1 MQFQPSHPGVVPIAD
16 YDYKLPEESI
26 ARYPLSRRD
35 ESKLLVWQSGQ
46 IKTDT
51 YRQLHHYIPEGSLMV
66 FNQTKVVNARMI
78 FHKASGGK
86 VEIFCLEPDLRYPD
100 VQTAMLQQHE
110 VYWRCLVGGA
120 AKWKLGQVLQLE
132 QESGLKVFAE
142 KKAQEEQTFLIRLFW
157 ESASGQA
164 FTFAEVLHQSGT
176 IPLPPYLNREAEPQ
190 DAQNYQTIFAREDG
204 SVAAPTAALHFTNA
218 LMQALR
224 RNNCQE
230 QFVTLHVGA
239 GTFIPVKSTHVA
251 DHQMHAEW
259 IEVSS
264 EFVRSLRDFFKH
276 TRQQSGAYKP
286 ALIVVGTTSARTVE
300 SLYWIGVQLIRKEP
314 VNFHEIA
321 VAQWYPYG
329 KDTQIEPEQALEA
342 LLEYMEQTEMKK
354 LVTRTQII
362 IVPAY
367 RFRIVEAL
375 ITNFH
380 QPRSTLLLLVAALIG
395 EAWRQVY
402 DYALQHNFRFLS
414 YGDGCLLWK
423 R

>member
-1 MQFQPSHPGVVPIAD
+1 MQFQPSHPGFVAIAD
-16 YDYKLPEESI
+16 YDYKLPEEKI
-26 ARYPLSRRD
+26 ARYPLPRRD
-35 ESKLLVWQSGQ
+35 ASQLLVWQSGQ
-46 IKTDT
+46 ITTDI
-51 YRQLHHYIPEGSLMV
+51 YQQLHRYIPKGSLIV

-110 VYWRCLVGGA
+110 VYWKCLVGGA
-120 AKWKLGQVLQLE
+120 AKWKAGQILQLE
-132 QESGLKVFAE
+132 QDSDLRVFAE
-142 KKAQEEQTFLIRLFW
+142 KIAQEEQTFLIRLYW
-157 ESASGQA
+157 ESASGQILS
-164 FTFAEVLHQSGT
+164 FAEVLHQSGT

-190 DAQNYQTIFAREDG
+190 DAQSYQTIFAREDG
-204 SVAAPTAALHFTNA
+204 SVAAPTAALHFTDTV
-218 LMQALR
+218 MQALH

-239 GTFIPVKSTHVA
+239 GTFIPVKSTHVT

-259 IEVSS
+259 IEVQLD
-264 EFVRSLRDFFKH
+264 FVRKLRDFFKH
-276 TRQQSGAYKP
+276 KREQNGAEKP
-286 ALIVVGTTSARTVE
+286 ALVVVGTTSARTVE

-314 VNFHEIA
+314 IHLHEIA
-321 VAQWYPYG
+321 VTQWYPYN
-329 KDTQIEPEQALEA
+329 KDTPIEPEQALEA
-342 LLEYMEQTEMKK
+342 LLDYMEQKEMKK

-395 EAWRQVY
+395 EAWQQVY

>member
-1 MQFQPSHPGVVPIAD
+1 MPFQPAHPGSIPIAD
-16 YDYKLPEESI
+16 YDYKLPEENI
-26 ARYPLSRRD
+26 ARYPLPRRD
-35 ESKLLVWQSGQ
+35 ESKLLVWKNGQ
-46 IKTDT
+46 IQTDI
-51 YRQLHHYIPEGSLMV
+51 YQQLHQYIPKDSLMV

-86 VEIFCLEPDLRYPD
+86 VEIFCLEPDQRYPD
-100 VQTAMLQQHE
+100 VQTAMQQQHE
-110 VYWRCLVGGA
+110 VYWQCLVGGA
-120 AKWKLGQVLQLE
+120 AKWKLGQILQLE
-132 QESGLKVFAE
+132 QASGLKVFAE
-142 KKAQEEQTFLIRLFW
+142 KIVQQEQTFLIRLFW
-157 ESASGQA
+157 ESGTDQKL
-164 FTFAEVLHQSGT
+164 TFAEVLHLSGT

-190 DAQNYQTIFAREDG
+190 DAQSYQTIFARDNG
-204 SVAAPTAALHFTNA
+204 SVAAPTAALHFTDT
-218 LMQALR
+218 LIQALH
-224 RNNCQE
+224 RNNCQK

-239 GTFIPVKSTHVA
+239 GTFIPVKSTHIA

-259 IEVSS
+259 IEVSKS
-264 EFVRSLRDFFKH
+264 FVQSLSDFFNQ
-276 TRQQSGAYKP
+276 RQQHEGPDKP
-286 ALIVVGTTSARTVE
+286 ALVVVGTTSARTVE

-314 VNFHEIA
+314 VHFQEIA

-329 KDTQIEPEQALEA
+329 SETPIEPEQALEA
-342 LLEYMEQTEMKK
+342 LLEYMDQNGMKK

-367 RFRIVEAL
+367 RFRIVEGL